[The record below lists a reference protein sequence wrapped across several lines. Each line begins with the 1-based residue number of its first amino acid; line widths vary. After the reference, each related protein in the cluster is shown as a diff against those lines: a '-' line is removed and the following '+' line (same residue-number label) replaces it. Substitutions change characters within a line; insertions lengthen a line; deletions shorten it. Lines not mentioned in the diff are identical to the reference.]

1 MGGGTT
7 GQIVDVL
14 IHHAATGGNTAPACP
29 LHPPALQKQAL
40 HSCYGNGGGSH
51 QLHPIS
57 VGVRQG
63 LNASVLRLRWVPFIG
78 QPWAVVASRWLKLR
92 T

>member
-1 MGGGTT
+1 MNGGGTT
-7 GQIVDVL
+7 EQIVDVL

-63 LNASVLRLRWVPFIG
+63 LNASVLRHQLAFADDG
-78 QPWAVVASRWLKLR
+78 GAASSGWQA
-92 T
+92 